1 VGVERRERYAWKAK
15 VSSSGNRITTA
26 DAALFAIDIFTKNL
40 ILVLSRADHCFAE
53 IVTKARFGLTVVED
67 SDGWVL
73 PVIAS
78 MERQA

>member
-1 VGVERRERYAWKAK
+1 
-15 VSSSGNRITTA
+15 VSSLGNRITIT
-26 DAALFAIDIFTKNL
+26 DAVLFAIDIFTKNL

-53 IVTKARFGLTVVED
+53 VITKSRFGLTVIED